1 MARLF
6 WPPWRGPQGE
16 RARLDLRPHWPIL
29 ANLHQWRNSA
39 SGSAAPPFDSRNADV
54 NIRLRNETD
63 SSGRVKNMNAQSG
76 CFGWVGKGFLM
87 LAMALCALPVA
98 KAADLPSYPPPAV
111 AAGAVPAISG
121 WTFDVNL
128 YAWAAGLDGR
138 MRTLPPLPAVD
149 VSIGFDQVLKN
160 LDGALMGTA
169 ELGYGRFFVF
179 TDLVFSKISPDKTF
193 QVRGVEGEIT
203 LDSSEFIGL
212 AAAGYRIIEDPR
224 YSLDLMAGIR
234 GFSMNNTL
242 SLDVRRVSID
252 YGKRETWFDAVGGF
266 RLNYSIAPQWT
277 ATVIALAGAGQS
289 QYEVDVFGGVGYAFN
304 KNWDAFVGFRALKVD
319 YRNDYYIYDVVQYGP
334 ILGVHFQF

>member
-1 MARLF
+1 
-6 WPPWRGPQGE
+6 
-16 RARLDLRPHWPIL
+16 
-29 ANLHQWRNSA
+29 
-39 SGSAAPPFDSRNADV
+39 
-54 NIRLRNETD
+54 
-63 SSGRVKNMNAQSG
+63 MNAQSG
-76 CFGWVGKGFLM
+76 RCGWVAQGLLV
-87 LAMALCALPVA
+87 LASALFSLPSA

-111 AAGAVPAISG
+111 AAGAVPAIAG

-138 MRTLPPLPAVD
+138 MRTLPPLPTVD

-179 TDLVFSKISPDKTF
+179 TDLIFSKISPDKTF
-193 QVRGVEGEIT
+193 QVRRVEGDIS

-224 YSLDLMAGIR
+224 YSLDLMAGVR

-242 SLDVRRVSID
+242 TLDTRRVSID

-266 RLNYSIAPQWT
+266 RLSYVIAPQWY
-277 ATVIALAGAGQS
+277 AKVIALAGAGQS
-289 QYEVDVFGGVGYAFN
+289 KYEWDVFGGVGYEFN
-304 KNWDAFVGFRALKVD
+304 KRWGAFAGFRALKVD
-319 YRNDYYIYDVVQYGP
+319 YSNDNFIYDVVQYGP
-334 ILGVHFQF
+334 ILGVHLQF